1 MGELFRS
8 EEMSS
13 VQLFVQIDAVHAT
26 VDELG
31 QLGVVQFRDVSH
43 FISLSSNLPLF
54 GNREFKFNNLY
65 PIVVE

>member
-43 FISLSSNLPLF
+43 FISLSSNLPF
-54 GNREFKFNNLY
+54 SETENLNL
-65 PIVVE
+65 IICIRS